1 MGEGLDAGKVLLK
14 SLQCQTKKSQ
24 RRLVQ
29 ERKSCYYEER
39 ERISSKFI

>member
-1 MGEGLDAGKVLLK
+1 MGEGLETGEVLLK
-14 SLQCQTKKSQ
+14 SLQCQAKKMQ

-29 ERKSCYYEER
+29 ERKCCYYKER